1 MTFWIHV
8 ESFRVK
14 RRLAG
19 IAILLGAALPAMA
32 GEVIFR
38 DDFNAPTLESGWSF
52 VRENPEMHSLTDRV
66 GYFRID
72 TERGALEEG
81 GVARNF
87 LLRDITGDF
96 VLEVRLEFNPRAARE
111 FGGILVYFDDANA
124 VALGLTFVSGERGE
138 FRGIALVGVADG
150 DAVDERAVAR
160 FDDESA
166 VNPNVVYLRLLRSGA
181 QFVAGFSD
189 DGTNFI
195 ELGSITAALPASVQ
209 VGLGAANGDFPECGA
224 DCDISIP
231 ADFDYFQISSFDG
244 VPPGG
249 SDLPALVELIIEGPD
264 ALEGGSMASF
274 TATAVFDDDT
284 EQDVTDDADWSLA
297 PIGVGTIDGGVLA
310 ADPVAVTQQAT
321 IVASYT
327 HSTTAVGET
336 TLTAT
341 KVVQILAAS
350 GGPSMCGAGVA
361 TLMWMPLLSFAIVR
375 RRRHGV

>member
-38 DDFNAPTLESGWSF
+38 DDFNAPTLESGWSL

-231 ADFDYFQISSFDG
+231 ADFDFTPLGKKIHRLDPNAVQSAGRFVG
-244 VPPGG
+244 
-249 SDLPALVELIIEGPD
+249 LFVELTADVQHGHH
-264 ALEGGSMASF
+264 SF
-274 TATAVFDDDT
+274 
-284 EQDVTDDADWSLA
+284 QRGDV
-297 PIGVGTIDGGVLA
+297 A
-310 ADPVAVTQQAT
+310 AF
-321 IVASYT
+321 
-327 HSTTAVGET
+327 
-336 TLTAT
+336 L
-341 KVVQILAAS
+341 
-350 GGPSMCGAGVA
+350 
-361 TLMWMPLLSFAIVR
+361 F
-375 RRRHGV
+375 